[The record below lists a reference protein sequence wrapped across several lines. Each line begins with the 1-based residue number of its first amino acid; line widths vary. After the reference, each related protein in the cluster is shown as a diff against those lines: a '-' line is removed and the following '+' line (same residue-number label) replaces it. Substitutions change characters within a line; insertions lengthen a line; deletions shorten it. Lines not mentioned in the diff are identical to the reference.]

1 MTIENAFIEQESS
14 SVTDTELVL
23 SDKNK
28 TARLQKL
35 KNPEKIISNKTIKK
49 PTYTTVSKSI
59 DEHESKIPKIL
70 ILTQGRS
77 GSSFLGSEKKTGF
90 SEIKRLTQN

>member
-1 MTIENAFIEQESS
+1 MTIENVFIEQESS
-14 SVTDTELVL
+14 SAL
-23 SDKNK
+23 SDKNQ
-28 TARLQKL
+28 TARLQNL
-35 KNPEKIISNKTIKK
+35 QNPEKIISNKTIKK

-90 SEIKRLTQN
+90 SEMKRLTQN

>member
-35 KNPEKIISNKTIKK
+35 KNPEKITSNETSKK
-49 PTYTTVSKSI
+49 TTVLKSI
-59 DEHESKIPKIL
+59 DDHESKIPKIL

-90 SEIKRLTQN
+90 SEMKRLSKN

>member
-1 MTIENAFIEQESS
+1 MTIENVFIEQESS
-14 SVTDTELVL
+14 SAL
-23 SDKNK
+23 SDKNQ
-28 TARLQKL
+28 TARLQNL
-35 KNPEKIISNKTIKK
+35 QNPEKIISNKTIKK
-49 PTYTTVSKSI
+49 PTDTIVLKSI
-59 DEHESKIPKIL
+59 DESKIPKIL